1 MRRPVHLMLT
11 VGLALPLAAVGTVG
25 APAGPATAAECPASG
40 GEPIPAAPAAGSADT
55 RGVVF
60 RGGGWG
66 HGLGMS
72 QYGAQGAARLGCTYD
87 QILGRYYAGTEVRTQ
102 PMPDGVRLRMLEGGY
117 RVDVRAVDGPL
128 TWVLPDC
135 AAQCPPVQP
144 AGASWQLTLDGSGT
158 QYVLWDLG
166 VAPKAVLWRGGSPA
180 QPLRLVQSGTTARL
194 TTWRGSSIYL
204 DRWLRWDWTRF
215 AISSR
220 GTSGG
225 GLDAVQHIEDSAL
238 GSAMDK
244 YLWGIAE
251 VPASF
256 PDEALKAQAV
266 AARTYAAKRSGRVL
280 MPTPADQNYTG
291 AKKEDE
297 GDAKVWGLRWKAAV
311 DATSGQV
318 VGLAAGGALVDTF
331 YSSSMGG
338 HTEDERYV
346 WGLEAPFLRA
356 VDDSRWDLAS
366 SNPPEKRSWAT
377 GVSWAR
383 LAARLGFDHVSTISV
398 PGRGDAARVGGV
410 RVRGVRDGVLTTA
423 YVEGWDV
430 REALGLL
437 SPGFTIS
444 FARVGGKGAQPIAG
458 DWDGDGDDEPGWF
471 RKGAVALSMTSGGA
485 GWTKRFRYGRAGDVA
500 VVGDWDRDGRDD
512 IGVFRDG
519 TWLLRA
525 GQDAGRP
532 TTTFTFGTAGDK
544 PVVGSWNGRTLGV
557 GVVRGATWLLRRT
570 ASAGAAHRSFDYGRT
585 GDVPVVGRWNGSG
598 RSGIGVVRDGTWLL
612 RNRRSGGR
620 PGVTFDF
627 GTTGRRAVAGD
638 WDGDGRASA
647 GLAGGRTFRLR
658 ADLSP
663 GATAPART
671 FRG

>member
-1 MRRPVHLMLT
+1 MLLA
-11 VGLALPLAAVGTVG
+11 VGLVLPFVAVMSPG
-25 APAGPATAAECPASG
+25 GPAAAAQCPASG
-40 GEPIPAAPAAGSADT
+40 GEAVPAAPAAHLAG
-55 RGVVF
+55 GVVF

-87 QILGRYYAGTEVRTQ
+87 QILGRYYAGTEVSTRS
-102 PMPDGVRLRMLEGGY
+102 MPDSVRLRMLEGGY

-128 TWVLPDC
+128 TWVLRDC
-135 AAQCPPVQP
+135 SPAENQTPENPTPPSCPPVQP
-144 AGASWQLTLDGSGT
+144 AGAMWQLTLDAGST

-166 VAPKAVLWRGGSPA
+166 VTPRAVVWQGGSPA
-180 QPLRLVQSGTTARL
+180 QPLRLLQSGATARL

-215 AISSR
+215 AISEN
-220 GTSGG
+220 GI
-225 GLDAVQHIEDSAL
+225 DAVQHIEDSAV
-238 GSAMDK
+238 GTAMDK

-297 GDAKVWGLRWKAAV
+297 GTGKVWGLRWKAAV
-311 DATSGQV
+311 DATSGRV
-318 VGLAAGGALVDTF
+318 VGLAGGGALIDAF

-366 SNPPEKRSWAT
+366 SNPAEKRSWTT
-377 GVSWAR
+377 GVPWAT
-383 LAARLGFDHVSTISV
+383 LAQRLGFDHVSSISV

-410 RVRGVRDGVLTTA
+410 RVSGVRDGVLTTS

-430 REALGLL
+430 RQALGLL

-444 FARVGGKGAQPIAG
+444 FARLGGAGAQPIAG

-471 RKGAVALSMTSGGA
+471 RGGSVALAMTSGRA
-485 GWTKRFRYGRAGDVA
+485 GWTKRFRYGKAGDVA
-500 VVGDWDRDGRDD
+500 VVGDWDRDGDD
-512 IGVFRDG
+512 DLGVFRDG
-519 TWLLRA
+519 TWLLRT

-532 TTTFTFGTAGDK
+532 TTTFAFGAAGDR

-557 GVVRGATWLLRRT
+557 GVVRGDRWLLRRT
-570 ASAGAAHRSFDYGRT
+570 ATAGRAQRSFVYGSA
-585 GDVPVVGRWNGSG
+585 GDVPVVGSWNGSG

-612 RNRRSGGR
+612 RNRRSAGR
-620 PGVTFDF
+620 PGLTFDL
-627 GTTGRRAVAGD
+627 GTTGRRAVVGD

-647 GLAGGRTFRLR
+647 GLVRGRTFRLR
-658 ADLSP
+658 ADASP
-663 GATAPART
+663 EAQAPPRT